1 MRRHAFL
8 AFENAVEVSHVVESA
23 AVSDLGDGHIGVYQH
38 ARHVPQAD
46 LGQRIDEALPGD
58 FLDETAECHVGH
70 ADHGRDF
77 GEGDLPV
84 EFWFI

>member
-1 MRRHAFL
+1 M
-8 AFENAVEVSHVVESA
+8 
-23 AVSDLGDGHIGVYQH
+23 
-38 ARHVPQAD
+38 PQAD

-84 EFWFI
+84 EILVHIGENRLQAC